1 MAVLTEVALQK
12 KLELREDLTKELVT
26 KAEFYGEK
34 KTLRQEINLVRQEM
48 QTMKVEIEGRINEA
62 KKEV

>member
-26 KAEFYGEK
+26 KAEFYEET
-34 KTLRQEINLVRQEM
+34 KTLRQEIELVRQEI